1 MKNKTII
8 TGSAQP
14 VVHPKKQRS
23 YAEVVE
29 FLDLHW
35 KTNLDD
41 ASLSKLMQLD
51 QAFGS
56 VSKKTPTIV
65 VGGTNGKSL
74 TIGFTAKLLRE
85 ENLTVGTFTTPHVLT
100 YNERFSCNNVTIA
113 NKAFTDLANEVIN
126 TAEAMDL
133 ALNSIEILTVMALKH
148 FADQQVDVA
157 VIEAQES
164 GLPRTSMILS
174 PTVIGITRIA
184 EGASPALNKA
194 DATTIK
200 SFLHSVKSN
209 SHVVSADQSKL
220 NLQTMQELVEELS
233 GTWEMPIRKLALLP
247 YPFEQLHGRC
257 AALAE
262 RIATIFVNE
271 IVNQNSVTVA
281 ETLLTKIKGQRGR
294 PTLEAKRRS
303 ELNPKKTLEQF
314 WKDTVNELPGRF
326 ELLTKEKPSILLDN
340 AANLDAIRNL
350 LLGIRLLHYQ
360 RPLKG
365 LAIILGNNNPN
376 IDMIELLK
384 LIRYFFKKSSGSI
397 VICPSIPSKENIRG
411 HSWDAEAVAQELKN
425 MKVKARAVSSF
436 AEALT
441 IAKSSVDERNG
452 LVVISGSQEIVT
464 EYWRTKGIKKV

>member
-1 MKNKTII
+1 MKNKTIV
-8 TGSAQP
+8 TATTQA
-14 VVHPKKQRS
+14 VQPKKQRS

-29 FLDLHW
+29 FLDANW

-41 ASLSKLMQLD
+41 SSLSKLTQLD
-51 QAFGS
+51 QALGS
-56 VSKKTPTIV
+56 LSKKVSTIV

-85 ENLTVGTFTTPHVLT
+85 ENLTIGTFTAPHVLT
-100 YNERFSCNNVTIA
+100 YNERFCLNNTTIA
-113 NKAFTDLANEVIN
+113 NKAFTEVANDVIN
-126 TAEAMDL
+126 TAESIGL
-133 ALNSIEILTVMALKH
+133 ALNSIEILTMMALVY
-148 FADQQVDVA
+148 FAQNNVDVA
-157 VIEAQES
+157 IIEAQES
-164 GLPRTSMILS
+164 GLPRTSMILN
-174 PTVIGITRIA
+174 PTVVGITRIA

-194 DATTIK
+194 DAETIR
-200 SFLHSVKSN
+200 SFLHSVKHA

-220 NLQTMQELVEELS
+220 NLQLMQDLVKEMS
-233 GTWEMPIRKLALLP
+233 GTWEMPIRKLAPLA

-271 IVNQNSVTVA
+271 IVNQNSVTVT

-314 WKDTVNELPGRF
+314 WKDTINDMPGRF
-326 ELLTKEKPSILLDN
+326 ELLEKEKPTILLDN

-350 LLGIRLLHYQ
+350 LLGIRLLNYS

-365 LAIILGNNNPN
+365 LAIILGNNNPD
-376 IDMIELLK
+376 IDTEELLK

-397 VICPSIPSKENIRG
+397 IICPATPSGENING
-411 HSWDAEAVAQELKN
+411 KSWDAEAIAQELKN
-425 MKVKARAVSSF
+425 MKVKARAATTL
-436 AEALT
+436 AEALA
-441 IAKSSVDERNG
+441 IAQSSVDERNG
-452 LVVISGSQEIVT
+452 LIAIGGSQEIVA
-464 EYWRTKGIKKV
+464 EYWRAKGIKKV

>member
-8 TGSAQP
+8 SGSTQAP
-14 VVHPKKQRS
+14 VHTKKQRS

-29 FLDLHW
+29 FLDAHW
-35 KTNLDD
+35 KANLND
-41 ASLSKLMQLD
+41 AGLTKLTKLD

-56 VSKKTPTIV
+56 ISKKIPTIV

-74 TIGFTAKLLRE
+74 TIAFTARLLRE
-85 ENLTVGTFTTPHVLT
+85 ENLTVGTFTAPHILT
-100 YNERFSCNNVTIA
+100 YNERFNLNNVAIA

-126 TAEAMDL
+126 TAEAMGL
-133 ALNSIEILTVMALKH
+133 ALNSIEILTMMALVH
-148 FADQQVDVA
+148 FAEQQVDVA
-157 VIEAQES
+157 IIEAQEL
-164 GLPRTSMILS
+164 GLPKTSMLLT
-174 PTVIGITRIA
+174 PTVVGVTRIA

-194 DATTIK
+194 TPELIK
-200 SFLHSVKSN
+200 SFLHSVKTN

-220 NLQTMQELVEELS
+220 NLQTMQELVENI
-233 GTWEMPIRKLALLP
+233 GGVWEMPIRKLAVLP

-271 IVNQNSVTVA
+271 VLNQNSVIVT

-303 ELNPKKTLEQF
+303 ELNPKKTLDQF

-326 ELLTKEKPSILLDN
+326 ELLTKEKPTILLDN
-340 AANLDAIRNL
+340 ASNLDAIRNL
-350 LLGIRLLHYQ
+350 LLGIRLLQYQ

-376 IDMIELLK
+376 IDMVELLK
-384 LIRYFFKKSSGSI
+384 LLRYFFKKSSGNI
-397 VICPSIPSKENIRG
+397 IICPSTPHAENING
-411 HSWDAEAVAQELKN
+411 APWNPELIAQDLKN
-425 MKVKARAVSSF
+425 MKVKVRVAHTFTEAF
-436 AEALT
+436 AMAQ
-441 IAKSSVDERNG
+441 SSVDERGG
-452 LVVISGSQEIVT
+452 LIAISGSREMVT
-464 EYWRTKGIKKV
+464 EYWRTKGVKKV

>member
-1 MKNKTII
+1 MKNKTIV
-8 TGSAQP
+8 TASTPTVQ
-14 VVHPKKQRS
+14 PKKQRS

-29 FLDLHW
+29 FLDANW
-35 KTNLDD
+35 KTNLNDT
-41 ASLSKLMQLD
+41 SLSKLTQLD

-56 VSKKTPTIV
+56 LSKKVSTIV

-100 YNERFSCNNVTIA
+100 YNERFSLNGTTIA
-113 NKAFTDLANEVIN
+113 NKNFTEVANEVIN
-126 TAEAMDL
+126 TAESIGL
-133 ALNSIEILTVMALKH
+133 ALNSIETLTMMALVY
-148 FADQQVDVA
+148 FAQNNVDVA
-157 VIEAQES
+157 IIEAQEA
-164 GLPRTSMILS
+164 GLPRTSMILN
-174 PTVIGITRIA
+174 PTVVGITRIA

-194 DATTIK
+194 DADTIRA
-200 SFLHSVKSN
+200 FLHSVKQA

-220 NLQTMQELVEELS
+220 NLQLMQELVEEMS
-233 GTWEMPIRKLALLP
+233 GAWEMPIRKLAPLA

-271 IVNQNSVTVA
+271 IVNQNSVTVT

-314 WKDTVNELPGRF
+314 WKDTVNDIPGRF
-326 ELLTKEKPSILLDN
+326 ELLEKEKPTILLDN

-350 LLGIRLLHYQ
+350 LLGIRLLHYD

-365 LAIILGNNNPN
+365 LTIILGNNNPD
-376 IDMIELLK
+376 IDTEELLK

-397 VICPSIPSKENIRG
+397 IICPATPSAENING
-411 HSWDAEAVAQELKN
+411 KSWDAEAIAQELKN
-425 MKVKARAVSSF
+425 MKVKARAAATL
-436 AEALT
+436 AEALA
-441 IAKSSVDERNG
+441 IAQTSVDERNG
-452 LVVISGSQEIVT
+452 LVAISGSQEIVA
-464 EYWRTKGIKKV
+464 EYWRAKGVKKV